1 MSQQAGADEHIGFRV
16 SRVLV
21 LFIYG
26 FAIVCTVI
34 LAMAFFLEL
43 FNANEGTPFVQWV
56 FRATD
61 RIMQPFRG
69 IFPAV
74 EGESGSLL
82 DPALLFAMFMYWLLA
97 LGMHAL
103 VGWIDREDRGRQVPR
118 AVGSSSRVDDPADV
132 ATRGR
137 RSRDEPSRDRVIV
150 SYGVPSSSGPK
161 SCSMRSGDTTW
172 LMLWPAIT
180 RRHT

>member
-1 MSQQAGADEHIGFRV
+1 MSQASADEGIGFRV
-16 SRVLV
+16 GRVLV

-103 VGWIDREDRGRQVPR
+103 VNWIDRKIAAIRYQERWGAGHGSTTAPATPAAVPPP
-118 AVGSSSRVDDPADV
+118 GDL
-132 ATRGR
+132 
-137 RSRDEPSRDRVIV
+137 
-150 SYGVPSSSGPK
+150 GPT
-161 SCSMRSGDTTW
+161 G
-172 LMLWPAIT
+172 
-180 RRHT
+180 

>member
-1 MSQQAGADEHIGFRV
+1 MSQSGTEQAVGFRV

-43 FNANEGTPFVQWV
+43 FNANEATPFVRWV

-74 EGESGSLL
+74 EGESGSLS
-82 DPALLFAMFMYWLLA
+82 
-97 LGMHAL
+97 
-103 VGWIDREDRGRQVPR
+103 I
-118 AVGSSSRVDDPADV
+118 
-132 ATRGR
+132 R
-137 RSRDEPSRDRVIV
+137 RSCSRCSCTGCSPS
-150 SYGVPSSSGPK
+150 G
-161 SCSMRSGDTTW
+161 C
-172 LMLWPAIT
+172 T
-180 RRHT
+180 R

>member
-1 MSQQAGADEHIGFRV
+1 MSQAGTDQAIGFRV

-43 FNANEGTPFVQWV
+43 FNANEATPFVRWV

-69 IFPAV
+69 IFPAA
-74 EGESGSLL
+74 EGEGGSVF

-97 LGMHAL
+97 LAMHAL
-103 VGWIDREDRGRQVPR
+103 IGWIDRKIAAVRFQER
-118 AVGSSSRVDDPADV
+118 AAASIAATPPPGSHAAPP
-132 ATRGR
+132 G
-137 RSRDEPSRDRVIV
+137 
-150 SYGVPSSSGPK
+150 G
-161 SCSMRSGDTTW
+161 
-172 LMLWPAIT
+172 
-180 RRHT
+180 

>member
-1 MSQQAGADEHIGFRV
+1 MSQSGTDKGIGFRV
-16 SRVLV
+16 ARVLV

-26 FAIVCTVI
+26 FAIACTVI

-43 FNANEGTPFVQWV
+43 FAANEATPFVRWV

-74 EGESGSLL
+74 EGESGSLF
-82 DPALLFAMFMYWLLA
+82 DPALLFAMFMYWLFA

-103 VGWIDREDRGRQVPR
+103 IGWIDRKIAAARYREQWDTAQGTTTTPAEPPAAPR
-118 AVGSSSRVDDPADV
+118 PQHPGPA
-132 ATRGR
+132 G
-137 RSRDEPSRDRVIV
+137 
-150 SYGVPSSSGPK
+150 
-161 SCSMRSGDTTW
+161 
-172 LMLWPAIT
+172 
-180 RRHT
+180 

>member
-1 MSQQAGADEHIGFRV
+1 MSHAGTDKGTGYRV
-16 SRVLV
+16 ARVLV

-43 FNANEGTPFVQWV
+43 FNANEATPFVRWV
-56 FRATD
+56 LRATD

-74 EGESGSLL
+74 EGESGSLF
-82 DPALLFAMFMYWLLA
+82 DPALLFAIFMYWLLA

-103 VGWIDREDRGRQVPR
+103 IGWIDRKIAAARYRGQWDTAHVSPTAAPMPPRNVRPEDPG
-118 AVGSSSRVDDPADV
+118 
-132 ATRGR
+132 
-137 RSRDEPSRDRVIV
+137 
-150 SYGVPSSSGPK
+150 
-161 SCSMRSGDTTW
+161 TTG
-172 LMLWPAIT
+172 
-180 RRHT
+180 

>member
-1 MSQQAGADEHIGFRV
+1 MSHAGTDKGTGYRV
-16 SRVLV
+16 ARVLV

-43 FNANEGTPFVQWV
+43 FNANEATPFVRWV
-56 FRATD
+56 LRATD

-74 EGESGSLL
+74 EGESGSLF
-82 DPALLFAMFMYWLLA
+82 DPALLFAIFMYWLLA

-103 VGWIDREDRGRQVPR
+103 IGWIDRKIAAARYRGQWDTAHVSTPAAPMPPGNVRPEDPG
-118 AVGSSSRVDDPADV
+118 
-132 ATRGR
+132 
-137 RSRDEPSRDRVIV
+137 
-150 SYGVPSSSGPK
+150 
-161 SCSMRSGDTTW
+161 TTG
-172 LMLWPAIT
+172 
-180 RRHT
+180 

>member
-1 MSQQAGADEHIGFRV
+1 
-16 SRVLV
+16 
-21 LFIYG
+21 
-26 FAIVCTVI
+26 
-34 LAMAFFLEL
+34 MAFFLEL

-69 IFPAV
+69 IFPAL

-97 LGMHAL
+97 VGMHAL
-103 VGWIDREDRGRQVPR
+103 VGWIDRRIAAARYQERLEAAHASTTPPTAPPAVGQPGEPESDRDDRG
-118 AVGSSSRVDDPADV
+118 
-132 ATRGR
+132 
-137 RSRDEPSRDRVIV
+137 
-150 SYGVPSSSGPK
+150 YGVSSPGPK

-172 LMLWPAIT
+172 PMLWPAIT
-180 RRHT
+180 RRHTWSR

>member
-1 MSQQAGADEHIGFRV
+1 MAETGTEAQIGWRV

-21 LFIYG
+21 LFLYG

-34 LAMAFFLEL
+34 LAMAFFLQL
-43 FNANEGTPFVQWV
+43 FNANEATPFVRWV

-74 EGESGSLL
+74 EGESGSLF
-82 DPALLFAMFMYWLLA
+82 DPALLFAMFMYWLFA

-103 VGWIDREDRGRQVPR
+103 VSWIDRKIAAARYQERMDPGRHS
-118 AVGSSSRVDDPADV
+118 APAPV
-132 ATRGR
+132 APP
-137 RSRDEPSRDRVIV
+137 PSPPP
-150 SYGVPSSSGPK
+150 PSGAGP
-161 SCSMRSGDTTW
+161 
-172 LMLWPAIT
+172 AA
-180 RRHT
+180 

>member
-1 MSQQAGADEHIGFRV
+1 MSQRNPEKDVGLRV

-26 FAIVCTVI
+26 FAIVCTVL

-43 FNANEGTPFVQWV
+43 FNANEATPFVRWV

-69 IFPAV
+69 IFPAA
-74 EGESGSLL
+74 EGEGGSVF
-82 DPALLFAMFMYWLLA
+82 DPSLLFAMFMYWLLA

-103 VGWIDREDRGRQVPR
+103 INWIDRKIA
-118 AVGSSSRVDDPADV
+118 AVRYQERWEGAHAASSAPAVHAPPAPPAGGSPPA
-132 ATRGR
+132 G
-137 RSRDEPSRDRVIV
+137 
-150 SYGVPSSSGPK
+150 
-161 SCSMRSGDTTW
+161 
-172 LMLWPAIT
+172 
-180 RRHT
+180 

>member
-1 MSQQAGADEHIGFRV
+1 MSHAGTDKDVGFRV

-43 FNANEGTPFVQWV
+43 FNANETTPFVRWV

-74 EGESGSLL
+74 EGESGSLF
-82 DPALLFAMFMYWLLA
+82 DPALLFAMFMYWLFA
-97 LGMHAL
+97 LGMHGL
-103 VGWIDREDRGRQVPR
+103 VNWIDRRIAAARYQERTDPGRHS
-118 AVGSSSRVDDPADV
+118 ATAPAPPP
-132 ATRGR
+132 
-137 RSRDEPSRDRVIV
+137 PSPPP
-150 SYGVPSSSGPK
+150 GAAGTAP
-161 SCSMRSGDTTW
+161 
-172 LMLWPAIT
+172 
-180 RRHT
+180 

>member
-1 MSQQAGADEHIGFRV
+1 MSQSGTDKGTGFRV
-16 SRVLV
+16 ARVLV

-26 FAIVCTVI
+26 FAIACTVI

-43 FNANEGTPFVQWV
+43 FDANEGTPFVRWV

-74 EGESGSLL
+74 EGESGSLF
-82 DPALLFAMFMYWLLA
+82 DPALLFAMFMYWLFA

-103 VGWIDREDRGRQVPR
+103 IGWIDRKI
-118 AVGSSSRVDDPADV
+118 A
-132 ATRGR
+132 ATRYQEQWDTAHGTTTTPATPPAL
-137 RSRDEPSRDRVIV
+137 SRPQDP
-150 SYGVPSSSGPK
+150 GPA
-161 SCSMRSGDTTW
+161 G
-172 LMLWPAIT
+172 
-180 RRHT
+180 

>member
-1 MSQQAGADEHIGFRV
+1 MSHAGTDKDVGFRV

-26 FAIVCTVI
+26 FAIVCTMI

-43 FNANEGTPFVQWV
+43 FNANETTPFVRWV

-69 IFPAV
+69 IFPTV
-74 EGESGSLL
+74 EGESGSLF

-97 LGMHAL
+97 LGMDAL
-103 VGWIDREDRGRQVPR
+103 VGWIDRRI
-118 AVGSSSRVDDPADV
+118 APAK
-132 ATRGR
+132 
-137 RSRDEPSRDRVIV
+137 
-150 SYGVPSSSGPK
+150 Y
-161 SCSMRSGDTTW
+161 
-172 LMLWPAIT
+172 
-180 RRHT
+180 

>member
-1 MSQQAGADEHIGFRV
+1 MEGDGLMGTTTDTNIGYRV
-16 SRVLV
+16 ARGLV

-43 FNANEGTPFVQWV
+43 FIANEGTPFVRWV

-74 EGESGSLL
+74 EGESGSIF
-82 DPALLFAMFMYWLLA
+82 DPALLFAIFMYWLLA

-103 VGWIDREDRGRQVPR
+103 IGWLDRKIAAARYQERLRAADRSTTPP
-118 AVGSSSRVDDPADV
+118 AVARPDDPGQLV
-132 ATRGR
+132 
-137 RSRDEPSRDRVIV
+137 
-150 SYGVPSSSGPK
+150 
-161 SCSMRSGDTTW
+161 
-172 LMLWPAIT
+172 
-180 RRHT
+180 

>member
-1 MSQQAGADEHIGFRV
+1 MSHAGTDTSIGFRV
-16 SRVLV
+16 ARMLV
-21 LFIYG
+21 VFIYG

-43 FNANEGTPFVQWV
+43 FNANGATSFVRWV

-74 EGESGSLL
+74 EGESGSVF
-82 DPALLFAMFMYWLLA
+82 DPALLFAMFMYWLFA

-103 VGWIDREDRGRQVPR
+103 IGWIDRRIATARYQERWDETHGSTTSPSAVTRPEDPR
-118 AVGSSSRVDDPADV
+118 PTG
-132 ATRGR
+132 
-137 RSRDEPSRDRVIV
+137 
-150 SYGVPSSSGPK
+150 
-161 SCSMRSGDTTW
+161 
-172 LMLWPAIT
+172 
-180 RRHT
+180 

>member
-1 MSQQAGADEHIGFRV
+1 MSHAGTDKGTGYRIA
-16 SRVLV
+16 RVLV

-43 FNANEGTPFVQWV
+43 FNANEATPFVRWV
-56 FRATD
+56 MRATD

-74 EGESGSLL
+74 EGESGSLF
-82 DPALLFAMFMYWLLA
+82 DPALLFAIFMYWLLA

-103 VGWIDREDRGRQVPR
+103 IAWMDRKIATARYRGQWDTAHASTTAAPTPNVRPEDPG
-118 AVGSSSRVDDPADV
+118 
-132 ATRGR
+132 
-137 RSRDEPSRDRVIV
+137 
-150 SYGVPSSSGPK
+150 
-161 SCSMRSGDTTW
+161 TTG
-172 LMLWPAIT
+172 
-180 RRHT
+180 

>member
-1 MSQQAGADEHIGFRV
+1 MSQTRTDQALGFRV

-34 LAMAFFLEL
+34 LAIAFFLEL
-43 FNANEGTPFVQWV
+43 FNANEATPFVRWV

-74 EGESGSLL
+74 EGETGSVF

-103 VGWIDREDRGRQVPR
+103 IGWIDRRIAAARYQEGIEAVPTGPPGAHAASTPPGR
-118 AVGSSSRVDDPADV
+118 
-132 ATRGR
+132 
-137 RSRDEPSRDRVIV
+137 
-150 SYGVPSSSGPK
+150 
-161 SCSMRSGDTTW
+161 
-172 LMLWPAIT
+172 
-180 RRHT
+180 

>member
-1 MSQQAGADEHIGFRV
+1 MSHAGTDTGIGLRV
-16 SRVLV
+16 ARVLV

-26 FAIVCTVI
+26 FAIACTAI

-43 FNANEGTPFVQWV
+43 FAANEGTPFVRWV

-74 EGESGSLL
+74 EGESGSLF
-82 DPALLFAMFMYWLLA
+82 DPALLFAMFMYWLFA

-103 VGWIDREDRGRQVPR
+103 IGWIDRKIAAVNYQGRWDTAHGTTTTPAVPPTAPR
-118 AVGSSSRVDDPADV
+118 RQEPGPA
-132 ATRGR
+132 
-137 RSRDEPSRDRVIV
+137 E
-150 SYGVPSSSGPK
+150 
-161 SCSMRSGDTTW
+161 
-172 LMLWPAIT
+172 
-180 RRHT
+180 

>member
-1 MSQQAGADEHIGFRV
+1 MEGDGLMSQARTGTSTGFRV
-16 SRVLV
+16 ARALV

-69 IFPAV
+69 IFPTV
-74 EGESGSLL
+74 EGEGGSIF
-82 DPALLFAMFMYWLLA
+82 DPALLFAMFMYWLFA
-97 LGMHAL
+97 LGMQAL
-103 VGWIDREDRGRQVPR
+103 IGWIDRKIAAAGSREEWDTAHAATTPQSVPPAVTRSDDADPSGR
-118 AVGSSSRVDDPADV
+118 
-132 ATRGR
+132 
-137 RSRDEPSRDRVIV
+137 
-150 SYGVPSSSGPK
+150 
-161 SCSMRSGDTTW
+161 
-172 LMLWPAIT
+172 
-180 RRHT
+180 

>member
-1 MSQQAGADEHIGFRV
+1 MSEPRTDEPTGYRV

-26 FAIVCTVI
+26 FAIVCSVI

-69 IFPAV
+69 IFPTV
-74 EGESGSLL
+74 EGETGSVL
-82 DPALLFAMFMYWLLA
+82 DPSLLFAMFMYWLLA

-103 VGWIDREDRGRQVPR
+103 IGWIDRKIAAARYLARHEATQP
-118 AVGSSSRVDDPADV
+118 AASVGQP
-132 ATRGR
+132 
-137 RSRDEPSRDRVIV
+137 PSD
-150 SYGVPSSSGPK
+150 
-161 SCSMRSGDTTW
+161 
-172 LMLWPAIT
+172 A
-180 RRHT
+180 